1 MHIFMTLN
9 VKIGFLKYF
18 LKIKNFFILIHKKY
32 LRKAKGL
39 LSKEAL
45 HQITGFFDIF
55 AASNIDYGNLM
66 VIKMC
71 IMYFIS
77 SIKIILIIF
86 IYGGGGPPSESI
98 FFIFIKVFIY
108 FIFI

>member
-1 MHIFMTLN
+1 MTLN

-86 IYGGGGPPSESI
+86 IYGGGPPSESSI
-98 FFIFIKVFIY
+98 FFILKYLFILFLL
-108 FIFI
+108 IFKI